1 MHFMNQINRQSARAG
16 VPEIPSS
23 IMPIRVRPAAR
34 LARGL
39 IVVLAA
45 WLLGLA
51 SGHAQRHVGPF
62 ERLVGEWTGSG
73 TIDLSNG
80 THEPLKCRAAYDVPA
95 ERRNLQINIRCAS
108 DSYNFNLFS
117 SAFLAGRVVS
127 GTWSESTHTVSG
139 SISGTAEGDHIQV
152 HAVSPSFSASLSLA
166 THGNSQSVSI
176 RTADPGAGIKGATIR
191 LRRRG

>member
-1 MHFMNQINRQSARAG
+1 MAIRA
-16 VPEIPSS
+16 
-23 IMPIRVRPAAR
+23 RPAAHP
-34 LARGL
+34 ASGM

-45 WLLGLA
+45 WLLSVA
-51 SGHAQRHVGPF
+51 SGHAQRHAGPF

-127 GTWSESTHTVSG
+127 GTWSESTHAVG
-139 SISGTAEGDHIQV
+139 GPISGTAEGDHIQV
-152 HAVSPSFSASLSLA
+152 HAESPSFSASLSLA

-176 RTADPGAGIKGATIR
+176 RTADPSAGIKGATIR

>member
-1 MHFMNQINRQSARAG
+1 MSQFNQQSVRAV
-16 VPEIPSS
+16 VPGAWNS
-23 IMPIRVRPAAR
+23 IMAGRARPAAH
-34 LARGL
+34 LARGM

-45 WLLGLA
+45 WLFSLA
-51 SGHAQRHVGPF
+51 SGHAQRHAGPF
-62 ERLVGEWTGSG
+62 ERLVGQWTGSG

-117 SAFLAGRVVS
+117 SAFLEGRTVS
-127 GTWSESTHTVSG
+127 GTWSESTHSVGG

-152 HAVSPSFSASLSLA
+152 HAESPGFTANLGLS

-176 RTADPGAGIKGATIR
+176 RTADPSAGIKGATIR